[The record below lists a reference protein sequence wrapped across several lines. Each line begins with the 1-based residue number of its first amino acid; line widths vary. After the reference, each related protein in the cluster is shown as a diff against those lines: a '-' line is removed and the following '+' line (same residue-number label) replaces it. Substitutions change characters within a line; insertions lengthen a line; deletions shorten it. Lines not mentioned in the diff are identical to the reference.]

1 MKNGVIKLDED
12 FIVDWTFTTYD
23 LKKVGGKHLIEPV
36 VINGSYESY
45 KSVPIDF
52 MGKRIIPTLYFE
64 SGEIARL
71 SIYLS
76 TGQTGWTENI
86 AKQEQQKKTDQDAWL
101 KSIFNQDAPYDF
113 DWGKVESVY
122 DPRSCSSSVV
132 ITFNVINNSTFGVH
146 FTQ

>member
-1 MKNGVIKLDED
+1 MIMKNGVIKLDED
-12 FIVDWTFTTYD
+12 FIVDWAFTTND
-23 LKKVGGKHLIEPV
+23 LKRVGGKSLIEPV
-36 VINGSYESY
+36 VTNGSYESY
-45 KSVPIDF
+45 KSKPIDF
-52 MGKRIIPTLYFE
+52 MGKKIISTLYFE
-64 SGEIARL
+64 RGKITRL

-122 DPRSCSSSVV
+122 DPRSCSSAVV
-132 ITFNVINNSTFGVH
+132 ITFNGR
-146 FTQ
+146 